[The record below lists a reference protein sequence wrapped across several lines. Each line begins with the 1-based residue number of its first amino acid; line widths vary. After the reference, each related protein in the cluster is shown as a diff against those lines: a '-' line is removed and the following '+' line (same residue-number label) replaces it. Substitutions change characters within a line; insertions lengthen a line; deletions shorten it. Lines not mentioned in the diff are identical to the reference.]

1 MYYIYSIADISKQIN
16 KGQEKW
22 RQGVDFIF
30 IPDINNYIR
39 FKVLKYKYFK
49 LINNNL

>member
-1 MYYIYSIADISKQIN
+1 MADLKKQVN

-22 RQGVDFIF
+22 RQGVDLIF
-30 IPDINNYIR
+30 ITDVNNYIK